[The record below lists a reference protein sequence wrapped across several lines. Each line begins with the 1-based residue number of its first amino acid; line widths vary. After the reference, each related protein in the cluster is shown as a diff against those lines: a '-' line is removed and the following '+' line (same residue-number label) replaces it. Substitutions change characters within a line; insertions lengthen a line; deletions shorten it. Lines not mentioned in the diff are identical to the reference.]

1 MGSIADLLSQPFWIW
16 LAVGVVLLAAEA
28 ATGSGWL
35 LWPAASAGVVAVL
48 TVIGVP
54 LGMPGQI
61 AVFAV
66 LTVLTTFLAR
76 RYLVRAPAA
85 DPDIN
90 DPGQRL
96 LGKVGEACQ
105 AFVDGR
111 GRAFVNGAEWPADL
125 ENGGDLGVGARVVV
139 TAINGPRLTVKA
151 A

>member
-1 MGSIADLLSQPFWIW
+1 MGSLAGLMSHAIWVW

-35 LWPAASAGVVAVL
+35 LWPAASAGAVAVL

-54 LGMPGQI
+54 LGLPGQI

-66 LTVLTTFLAR
+66 LTVLSTFLAR

-90 DPGQRL
+90 DQSQRL
-96 LGKVGEACQ
+96 LGKTGETRE
-105 AFVDGR
+105 AFVDGS

-125 ENGGDLGVGARVVV
+125 EGGGDLGEGERVVV
-139 TAINGPRLTVKA
+139 TAVNGPRLIVKPA
-151 A
+151 

>member
-1 MGSIADLLSQPFWIW
+1 MGSLADLMTQPFWVW

-35 LWPAASAGVVAVL
+35 LWPAASAGVVAL
-48 TVIGVP
+48 LSVIGLP

-61 AVFAV
+61 AVFAI
-66 LTVLTTFLAR
+66 LTVVTTFLAR

-90 DPGQRL
+90 DQGQRL
-96 LGKVGEACQ
+96 LGKVGEARE

-125 ENGGDLGVGARVVV
+125 ESGGELKVGARVVV
-139 TAINGPRLTVKA
+139 TAINGPRLTVKPA
-151 A
+151 